1 MHFFRNFSV
10 VFKKVTV
17 HYCLLALLEEWKLAV
32 ENDQLLTDLPKAFD
46 CLPHELMIVKLNT

>member
-1 MHFFRNFSV
+1 MWFLKRLQC
-10 VFKKVTV
+10 TV
-17 HYCLLALLEEWKLAV
+17 LPVGAVRRMLAVEKLAV